1 MAITRLNQ
9 YSATFATTVNP
20 SVTWTNA
27 TNASDVLIVFV
38 LHNHSASSTTVTAP
52 AGGGGEATWTALT
65 AINGAPN
72 VAQSCSIGVWWSTGT
87 ALSAAH
93 VSTWTL
99 GTVTRD
105 SVTWALQYSGVQ
117 TASPVDQQ
125 GPGNFQNVVSTAWDS
140 GTSSTTTN
148 ANDVLLSVAGLSN
161 NSAGENLGAFG
172 TQVPASWTA
181 VVSALKSPA
190 GTATQGITFYGWEN
204 IVSATSAPHL
214 AATAAVSALWAG
226 TTLAMKA
233 TAAVDTPRKP
243 VFFASRARGHQ
254 HPQTAIGRSAWR

>member
-1 MAITRLNQ
+1 VALVRLNQ
-9 YSATFATTVNP
+9 YNQAFGTGVNP

-27 TNASDVLIVFV
+27 TSASDMLIVFV

-52 AGGGGEATWTALT
+52 AGGGGEATWTTLT
-65 AINGAPN
+65 PINAAPN
-72 VAQSCSIGVWWSTGT
+72 VVQSCSIGVWWSTGT

-105 SVTWALQYSGVQ
+105 SITWALQYSGQ
-117 TASPVDQQ
+117 AASPVDQQ
-125 GPGNFQNVVSTAWDS
+125 GPGNFANTAGTAWDS

-148 ANDVLLSVAGLSN
+148 ANDVLLGVAGLSN

-172 TQVPASWTA
+172 TQVPTGWST
-181 VVSALKSPA
+181 VVNALKSPA
-190 GTATQGITFYGWEN
+190 GTATQGITMYGWEN

-214 AATAAVSALWAG
+214 AATAATSALWVG
-226 TTLAMKA
+226 TTLAMSAAASTVTPPVTA
-233 TAAVDTPRKP
+233 TNVGQAVKMAS
-243 VFFASRARGHQ
+243 VF
-254 HPQTAIGRSAWR
+254 